1 MSPIINRIGYDKQ
14 ERGRGQMKILNFEDS
29 VYKANAICKV
39 VNPCGVA
46 KIELV
51 SNVEDGLQKLKNA
64 EDTGDPFDL
73 IIPDMHYPMKQGA
86 VSDTEAGKKL
96 VQLLQE
102 QGKQTKVI
110 VCSSRNM
117 KLPGVYGCI
126 WYSEISDWE
135 EELCDLVREME
146 KNR

>member
-1 MSPIINRIGYDKQ
+1 
-14 ERGRGQMKILNFEDS
+14 MKVLNFEDS
-29 VYKANAICKV
+29 VYKANAIRKV
-39 VNPCGVA
+39 LNQCGVA

-51 SNVEDGLQKLKNA
+51 SNVEDGLQMLKNA

-73 IIPDMHYPMKQGA
+73 IITDMHYPMKQ
-86 VSDTEAGKKL
+86 ELL
-96 VQLLQE
+96 VIRRREKSWFSFLQE